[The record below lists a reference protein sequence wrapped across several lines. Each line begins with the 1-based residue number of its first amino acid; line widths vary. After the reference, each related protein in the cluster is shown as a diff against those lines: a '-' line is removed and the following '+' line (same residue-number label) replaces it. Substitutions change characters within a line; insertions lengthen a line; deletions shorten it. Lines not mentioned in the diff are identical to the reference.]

1 LIRIPHAQPGDKI
14 MTRSDKF
21 ILPRK
26 STVLLALS
34 LMSAF
39 AAAAGAAEDTASIV
53 IQDFSFAPASLT
65 VHVGTTVTWRN
76 LDPEVHTVV
85 SDTGLFR
92 AGALDQ
98 ADTFTYR
105 FDHPGTYR
113 YLCGV
118 HPKMVGTI
126 VVEP

>member
-1 LIRIPHAQPGDKI
+1 MSASRRLHFLRE
-14 MTRSDKF
+14 
-21 ILPRK
+21 
-26 STVLLALS
+26 STAVLGLA
-34 LMSAF
+34 LMSAIAH
-39 AAAAGAAEDTASIV
+39 AATATGDAASIV
-53 IQDFSFAPASLT
+53 IKDFSFAPTTIT
-65 VHVGTTVTWRN
+65 VHAGTTVTWRN

-85 SDTGLFR
+85 SETGLFR

-98 ADTFTYR
+98 DDTFTYR
-105 FDHPGTYR
+105 FDQPGTYR

>member
-1 LIRIPHAQPGDKI
+1 
-14 MTRSDKF
+14 MTQSS
-21 ILPRK
+21 ISALVRK
-26 STVLLALS
+26 STVLLAL
-34 LMSAF
+34 LLTSAF
-39 AAAAGAAEDTASIV
+39 AGVATAAEDPTSIV
-53 IQDFSFAPASLT
+53 IKDFSFAPASLT

-98 ADTFTYR
+98 NDTFTYR
-105 FDHPGTYR
+105 FDAPGTYR